1 MAKPKKADTSTGSF
15 FEEDYLIR
23 TLGHIAHDPE
33 VALTELVAN
42 AWDAGASLVN
52 ITVPSVRD
60 TALTVQDD
68 GHGMSANQFRGRW
81 MRLGYDRIKHQGTQ
95 VEFPQERAGWRR
107 KAYGRNG
114 VGRHGLLCFADR
126 YEVETWREGKGSGF
140 EIGTQSSETPFK
152 IIRETTFLRSGHG
165 TRLSV
170 VVERHL
176 PNEGRIREILSA
188 RFLHDPQFVV
198 RVNGQSVSLADQSG
212 LVERTP
218 LNIPGC
224 PAAEAFLV
232 DSSKTAKST
241 IYQGVSFWV
250 NGRLVGSPSW
260 VVGSEAVID
269 GRARFAKRYSIVVKT
284 DDDWASEIEPD
295 WTRFKHGPK
304 VDALFTAV
312 QEYAKQIFS
321 KLSSDLVEE
330 SSEEA
335 LVRNREEF
343 KGLSQLRRIEVAGFA
358 RDLVKANPTVHPD
371 TLSAAIQALIN
382 LEKSRGGTGLLEKL
396 TKLDDSD
403 IEGLDRLLSEWTVR
417 DALSV
422 LDEIDHRLAV
432 ITTIEKLCGDPATDE
447 LHTLHPLVTQARWLF
462 GPEFDSSEY
471 ASNVSLR
478 TATAKIFGK
487 RVAPTAFS
495 NARQRP
501 DIVSLA
507 DATCSVAG
515 TETFDSANSNLM
527 RIQDVLIIE
536 LKKGKSAIGREEM
549 NQADGYIQDFLSSGA
564 LDGTPIFRAF
574 IVGYEIA
581 PKTAREKEIK
591 EDGILRGKVMAT
603 TYGQLTRTAHQRL
616 FRLKERIPARYDDVS
631 GADLSARVMQTT
643 TQAQLSL
650 VGTSSNPKIDAPC
663 DQELGRNKTAN
674 TSIIDGQGEFTQ
686 SDDTAKNQ
694 ISNA

>member
-1 MAKPKKADTSTGSF
+1 MVKSKKVDRSTGSF
-15 FEEDYLIR
+15 FEEDYLVR
-23 TLGHIAHDPE
+23 TLGRIAHDPE

-42 AWDAGASLVN
+42 AWDAGASLVD
-52 ITVPSVRD
+52 ITVPSVKM
-60 TALTVQDD
+60 TALVVQDD
-68 GHGMSANQFRGRW
+68 GHGMSAIQFKDRW
-81 MRLGYDRIKHQGTQ
+81 MRLGYDRIKHQGVQ
-95 VEFPQERAGWRR
+95 VEFPPERADWRR

-114 VGRHGLLCFADR
+114 VGRHGLLCFADH
-126 YEVETWREGKGSGF
+126 YEVHTWREGKGVGF

-152 IIRETTFLRSGHG
+152 ITKETTFSRVGHG

-176 PNEGRIREILSA
+176 PDEGRIREILSA

-212 LVERTP
+212 LIERAP
-218 LNIPGC
+218 LVIPGC
-224 PAAEAFLV
+224 PAVEAFVV
-232 DSSKTAKST
+232 DSSRAAKST
-241 IYQGVSFWV
+241 IYQGVAFWV

-284 DDDWASEIEPD
+284 DDDWTSEIEPD
-295 WTRFKHGPK
+295 WTRFKAGSK
-304 VDALFTAV
+304 TDSLFEAV
-312 QEYAKQIFS
+312 RQYVQQVFS

-335 LVRNREEF
+335 LIRNREEF
-343 KGLSQLRRIEVAGFA
+343 KGLSQLGRIEVASFA

-382 LEKSRGGTGLLEKL
+382 LEKSRGGAGLLEKL

-403 IEGLDRLLSEWTVR
+403 IEGLDRLLSQWTVR

-432 ITTIEKLCGDPATDE
+432 VTAIEKLCGDSATDE

-478 TATAKIFGK
+478 TATAKIFGQ
-487 RVAPTAFS
+487 RVSSTAFA

-507 DATCSVAG
+507 DATCSVVG
-515 TETFDSANSNLM
+515 TEAFDSTNSNLM

-536 LKKGKSAIGREEM
+536 LKKGKSTIGREEM
-549 NQADGYIQDFLSSGA
+549 YQADGYIQDFLGSGA
-564 LDGTPIFRAF
+564 LDGTPMFRAF
-574 IVGYEIA
+574 VVGYEIA

-591 EDGILRGKVMAT
+591 EEGVLRGKLMAT
-603 TYGQLTRTAHQRL
+603 TYGQLTRTANQRL
-616 FRLKERIPARYDDVS
+616 FRLKERIPARYEDVS
-631 GADLSARVMQTT
+631 GADLSARVMQTA
-643 TQAQLSL
+643 TQAPLLLVSTTTDQLNAKT
-650 VGTSSNPKIDAPC
+650 VGRL
-663 DQELGRNKTAN
+663 EM
-674 TSIIDGQGEFTQ
+674 
-686 SDDTAKNQ
+686 
-694 ISNA
+694 